1 MKSFDAALIVALGV
15 GMNAV
20 RAIQKERS
28 PFSIILGGIVFGAI
42 CVAIN
47 DLSRVRIGTLLA
59 GVFLLSST
67 LVSGVPMIDSL
78 VAATKSYEK
87 E

>member
-1 MKSFDAALIVALGV
+1 MKSFDAFLIVALGA

-20 RAIQKERS
+20 RAIQKNRS
-28 PFSIILGGIVFGAI
+28 PFSIILGAVVFGAI

-47 DLSRVRIGTLLA
+47 DLSKARIGTLLA

>member
-1 MKSFDAALIVALGV
+1 MKSFDAFLIVALGAA
-15 GMNAV
+15 MNAV
-20 RAIQKERS
+20 RAIQKNRS
-28 PFSIILGGIVFGAI
+28 PFSIILGAVVFGAI
-42 CVAIN
+42 CVTIN
-47 DLSRVRIGTLLA
+47 DLSKARIGTLLA